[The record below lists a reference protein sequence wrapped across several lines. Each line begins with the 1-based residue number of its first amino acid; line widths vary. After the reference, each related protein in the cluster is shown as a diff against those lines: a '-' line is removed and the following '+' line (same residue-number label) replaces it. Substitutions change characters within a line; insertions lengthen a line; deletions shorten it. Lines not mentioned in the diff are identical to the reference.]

1 MNIILKI
8 IEFLCS
14 SVAVFLTWVLIMNI
28 ISSIINPKITIENGA
43 PVEQNNNAR
52 LMFALIIAICW
63 AIIIIIP

>member
-1 MNIILKI
+1 MTQFQFEMIWKI
-8 IEFLCS
+8 
-14 SVAVFLTWVLIMNI
+14 
-28 ISSIINPKITIENGA
+28 IENGA